1 MSDTFSGMWSRFAK
15 NSLRECAAVHFP
27 LKCNC
32 LIWTICQMAVKCV
45 NHVPNS
51 HIDLTFKGSYSG
63 HCWPEVSF
71 LIPLSPKASP
81 PSSHYRNI
89 RIRWFLKVILIWW
102 LFTYHLTSSLRSSRW
117 TSQVT
122 VACGERGIHSRK
134 VLLFSVTYTTLSS
147 VTSNSSGWKRYFERM
162 KMKMSADHCKSKRL
176 NLCYEL
182 DSLHGHLQYA

>member
-1 MSDTFSGMWSRFAK
+1 MWSRFAK
-15 NSLRECAAVHFP
+15 NSLRERAAVHFP

-51 HIDLTFKGSYSG
+51 HTDLTFKGSYSG
-63 HCWPEVSF
+63 HCLPEVSF
-71 LIPLSPKASP
+71 LIPLAPKASP

-89 RIRWFLKVILIWW
+89 RIRWCLIWW
-102 LFTYHLTSSLRSSRW
+102 PFTYHLTSSLRSSRW

-134 VLLFSVTYTTLSS
+134 VLLFSVAYTTLSS
-147 VTSNSSGWKRYFERM
+147 VTSNSSGWRRDILKEWKWR
-162 KMKMSADHCKSKRL
+162 RL
-176 NLCYEL
+176 QIIAKVKNFCYEL
-182 DSLHGHLQYA
+182 DSLYGHLQYAYNVCKHLTSEP